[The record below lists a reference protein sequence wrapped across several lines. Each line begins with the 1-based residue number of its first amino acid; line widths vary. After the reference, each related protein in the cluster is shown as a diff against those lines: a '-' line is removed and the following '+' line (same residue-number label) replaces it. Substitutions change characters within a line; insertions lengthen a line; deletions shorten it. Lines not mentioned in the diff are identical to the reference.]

1 MVAFRGADKFLL
13 LLLDR
18 PDYREALP
26 VFFLGLSRFLTG
38 GPSSCA
44 KYGLAL

>member
-1 MVAFRGADKFLL
+1 MVAFRGADKFFL

-26 VFFLGLSRFLTG
+26 VFFVALTQFLREDYPPALSTG
-38 GPSSCA
+38 
-44 KYGLAL
+44 